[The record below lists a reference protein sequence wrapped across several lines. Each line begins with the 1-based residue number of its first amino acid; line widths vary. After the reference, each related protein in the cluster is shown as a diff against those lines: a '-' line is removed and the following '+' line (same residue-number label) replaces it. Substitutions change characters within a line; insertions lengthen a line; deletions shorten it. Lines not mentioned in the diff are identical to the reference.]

1 MRRRSFI
8 GFLLLLPV
16 TVAAG
21 RRRDNPDECERLDE
35 ALKRIESQ
43 RRAGYTAKQGRR
55 LLEKRRQAEQK
66 RRELCR

>member
-16 TVAAG
+16 TAAAG
-21 RRRDNPDECERLDE
+21 RRRDNPEACERLDE

-55 LLEKRRQAEQK
+55 LLEQRREAEQK
-66 RRELCR
+66 RRDLCR